1 LFVRHY
7 ICQMR
12 TLPFRVFLIVTI
24 GILACY
30 SFVGAEDQDGPLY
43 QVRAGDTLYS
53 ISQQFG
59 GSVESL
65 QKLNGIENPSLLSIG
80 QILLLPGYVGVS
92 GLVDTYL
99 IRPGDSAVSLQFTLN
114 NSFVNLIKL
123 NRIVNPNT
131 LYIGQP
137 LIYTIPD
144 NSETVV
150 EGSFSVVGQKDTLLD
165 MAINADCSP
174 YELMLLNGWSDV
186 SLLVPGELFY
196 LPDTQSINPIPDPFM
211 DVIISDEH
219 PNQGYPVKISIV
231 TESQTSVDGQFG
243 NITLDFVPI
252 GELQVSLFGVN
263 AMSDP
268 GIYPLFVTSERND
281 GQRITMEMRL
291 PVADA
296 QYQSQRIVLAPDKA
310 KLLEDESVRAAEDEI
325 ISNSVSV
332 FTNYQLWDDVFIPPI
347 SMDYITTRFG
357 MRRSYN
363 GSEYQTFHG
372 GVDFGALEGTPIYS
386 PASGVVVMS
395 KNLDIRGNTTIIDH
409 GIGVYTG
416 YWHQKESKVSV
427 GEKLRSGELIG
438 YVGNTGLST
447 GPHLHWEVW
456 VNGVQV
462 DPLEWIK
469 QGIH

>member
-1 LFVRHY
+1 
-7 ICQMR
+7 MR
-12 TLPFRVFLIVTI
+12 TLLFRVFLIVII
-24 GILACY
+24 GIFACY
-30 SFVGAEDQDGPLY
+30 SFVDAEEQEGPLY

-53 ISQQFG
+53 IAQQFG

-65 QKLNGIENPSLLSIG
+65 QKLNGIENSSLLSIG
-80 QILLLPGYVGVS
+80 QILSLPGYVGVS

-99 IRPGDSAVSLQFTLN
+99 IRPGDSFVSLQFALN
-114 NSFVNLIKL
+114 NPFGTLIKL
-123 NRIVNPNT
+123 NRIVNPYI
-131 LYIGQP
+131 LYLGQP
-137 LIYTIPD
+137 LIYKIPD
-144 NSETVV
+144 NLETDNQ
-150 EGSFSVVGQKDTLLD
+150 GGFSVFGQQETLLN

-174 YELMLLNGWSDV
+174 YELMILNGWSDM
-186 SLLVPGELFY
+186 SLPVPGELIY
-196 LPDTQSINPIPDPFM
+196 LPGTQTIDPIPDPFV

-219 PNQGYPVKISIV
+219 PNQGYPVMISIV
-231 TESQTSVDGQFG
+231 TDPQISVDGRFG
-243 NITLDFVPI
+243 NIILNFVSI
-252 GELQVSLFGVN
+252 GERQVSLFGVH

-268 GIYPLFVTSERND
+268 GIYPLFVTAERSD
-281 GQRITMEMRL
+281 GQRVTMEMRL

-296 QYQSQRIVLAPDKA
+296 QYQSQRIVLVPDKA
-310 KLLEDESVRAAEDEI
+310 KLIEDEDVRAGEDQI

-332 FTNYQLWDDVFIPPI
+332 FTDYKLWEDVFTPPI

-363 GSEYQTFHG
+363 GSEYLTFHG
-372 GVDFGALEGTPIYS
+372 GADFGASEGTPIHT

-395 KNLDIRGNTTIIDH
+395 KNLDIRGTTTIINH

-427 GEKLRSGELIG
+427 GQKLTKGELIG

-456 VNGVQV
+456 VNGIQV

-469 QGIH
+469 QEIK